1 MNFFIIGCWVNTF
14 SIFLLL
20 HRWYNE
26 WKRTVTK
33 KED

>member
-14 SIFLLL
+14 MTFLLL
-20 HRWYNE
+20 QRWYNE

-33 KED
+33 KGG